1 MYKIDFYR
9 DKDGRSELQEYIDF
23 LWYASPKSKDA
34 HVQYEQI
41 SLQIKLLQENGT
53 NLPAKY
59 TKHLEEDI
67 WELRPGKNRILYF
80 CYIDDTFILLHYF
93 QKKTEKTP
101 RREIEKAKRERDEYV
116 RRYM

>member
-80 CYIDDTFILLHYF
+80 CYIDDTFVLLISR
-93 QKKTEKTP
+93 KRRRKP
-101 RREIEKAKRERDEYV
+101 RAVKL
-116 RRYM
+116 RRQNVNVMNT

>member
-23 LWYASPKSKDA
+23 LWDASPKSKDA

-53 NLPAKY
+53 NLPAEY
-59 TKHLEEDI
+59 TKHLEE
-67 WELRPGKNRILYF
+67 ESGNCVPA
-80 CYIDDTFILLHYF
+80 
-93 QKKTEKTP
+93 KTGYYRTP
-101 RREIEKAKRERDEYV
+101 RKNV
-116 RRYM
+116 